1 MSPYRVAP
9 LMALL
14 RAFFDVVLVEVDA
27 EARSAGD
34 SDKPGGIVE
43 YRPISQV
50 VKQIVADVE

>member
-34 SDKPGGIVE
+34 SDKPGRIVD
-43 YRPISQV
+43 YRSV
-50 VKQIVADVE
+50 R

>member
-1 MSPYRVAP
+1 
-9 LMALL
+9 MALL